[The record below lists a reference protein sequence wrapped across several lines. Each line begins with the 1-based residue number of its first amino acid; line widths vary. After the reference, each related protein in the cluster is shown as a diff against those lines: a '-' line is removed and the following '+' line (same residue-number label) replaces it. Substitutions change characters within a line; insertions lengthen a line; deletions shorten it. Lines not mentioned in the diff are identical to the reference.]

1 MKSQGKIYG
10 IMNLQTGYYFTGT
23 DKEGTPEYSWFEHK
37 AKRYSGYFVRRV
49 VTTLKNLTGAK
60 HKMERID

>member
-10 IMNLQTGYYFTGT
+10 VMHCQTGYYFTGT
-23 DKEGTPEYSWFEHK
+23 DKQGKPEYSWFAHK

-49 VTTLKNLTGAK
+49 VTTLKILTGAK